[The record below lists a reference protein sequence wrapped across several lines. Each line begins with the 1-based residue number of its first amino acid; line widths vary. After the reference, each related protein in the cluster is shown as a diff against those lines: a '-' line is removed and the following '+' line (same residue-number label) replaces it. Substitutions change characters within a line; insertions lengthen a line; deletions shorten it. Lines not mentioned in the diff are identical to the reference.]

1 MEYYW
6 DNFIFRSCDT
16 DSIHEQFIDINHY
29 YEDMLIKSIKTLEEN
44 LILRKQ
50 KEIFY
55 NYVLIDA
62 NAFVCL
68 LKDISHKKEPS
79 IDDLVFF
86 KSIIIYVGKGCRL
99 RKSSHLTDSYKILT
113 GSMENGELPKRL
125 KKILDIW
132 GDGGGIMVLELCSD
146 SNHFI
151 SMCRENAM
159 IQSAGSNLTNLIK
172 GAAYGAMK
180 NTWTKKEILLYGD
193 MLLFFALK
201 KCINDKPISILPS
214 DMISSEISKLNI
226 RTKYELQ
233 GVLEYFLEI

>member
-16 DSIHEQFIDINHY
+16 GSIHEQFIDINHY
-29 YEDMLIKSIKTLEEN
+29 YEDMLSKSIKTLEEN

-125 KKILDIW
+125 KKIL
-132 GDGGGIMVLELCSD
+132 
-146 SNHFI
+146 
-151 SMCRENAM
+151 ENAM